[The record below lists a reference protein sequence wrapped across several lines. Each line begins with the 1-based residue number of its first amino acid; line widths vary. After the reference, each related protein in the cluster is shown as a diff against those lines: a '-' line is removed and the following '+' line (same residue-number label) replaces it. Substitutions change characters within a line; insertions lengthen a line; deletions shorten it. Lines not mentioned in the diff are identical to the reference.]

1 MEIWIIGGIIVA
13 LMVYASTKIKRSAAR
28 AYERETV
35 ESDGFS
41 ILKPEDFLSPVE
53 TAYAFEAYSK
63 EFGRG
68 DAEEIRQATITV
80 TRSDSADEVGYSES
94 ESEIAGVPVRIYR
107 MISEAGGSAF
117 ELEMTVLADFEAEYA
132 ERVREVIASFKVR

>member
-35 ESDGFS
+35 EVAEFT

-80 TRSDSADEVGYSES
+80 TRSDSAGSQGYSEA
-94 ESEIAGVPVRIYR
+94 ESEIDGNPVRVYR
-107 MISEAGGSAF
+107 KNVEAGSISF
-117 ELEMTVLADFEAEYA
+117 EVEMTVLADFEAEYA
-132 ERVREVIASFKVR
+132 ERVREVMESFKIK